1 VALHAD
7 IPLPMELHKQP
18 VSAVRTMPARLEYI
32 ACILI
37 EQHADVNHAVNG
49 ISPLHLACRARNWNL
64 IALLLE
70 HGANPSPAPTTQYP
84 AMLLSSST
92 DKTHFLALVKK
103 FPSGRPRPGRMCPCF
118 SGKTL
123 SVCHAADAR
132 PYPPSLLCMCAS
144 GKSFEKCCARRKMI
158 VSERWDEKSK
168 RIMASSI
175 IPLQM
180 PDIPTHQEKR
190 LEMNIKYMRDTME
203 LSEHL
208 GEAEPGHPF
217 GEFFDNQSAQK
228 IALQQLREM
237 TDRLFAM
244 GVIDAAYAY
253 ALNQLNFW
261 PRSVVLLWE
270 HLFLLIPQN
279 SDRRVVN

>member
-1 VALHAD
+1 
-7 IPLPMELHKQP
+7 
-18 VSAVRTMPARLEYI
+18 
-32 ACILI
+32 
-37 EQHADVNHAVNG
+37 
-49 ISPLHLACRARNWNL
+49 
-64 IALLLE
+64 
-70 HGANPSPAPTTQYP
+70 
-84 AMLLSSST
+84 
-92 DKTHFLALVKK
+92 
-103 FPSGRPRPGRMCPCF
+103 
-118 SGKTL
+118 
-123 SVCHAADAR
+123 
-132 PYPPSLLCMCAS
+132 
-144 GKSFEKCCARRKMI
+144 MI

-217 GEFFDNQSAQK
+217 DEFFDNQSAQK

-237 TDRLFAM
+237 TDRLLAM

-270 HLFLLIPQN
+270 PLFLLIPQN